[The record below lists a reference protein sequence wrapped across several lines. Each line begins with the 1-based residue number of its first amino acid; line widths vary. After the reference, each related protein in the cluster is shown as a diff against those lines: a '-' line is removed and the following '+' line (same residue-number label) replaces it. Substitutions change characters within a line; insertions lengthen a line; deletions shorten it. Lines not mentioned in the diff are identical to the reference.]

1 MTAPVS
7 VVVVSWDRRELLLE
21 CLDSLMAQTLR
32 PAEIIVV
39 DNGSTDGTAAAVT
52 ERYGER
58 VRIIRSETNL
68 GFAGGNN
75 LGAAAATAEWLAL
88 LNNDAVADPR
98 WIEEMMAAAGPGVGL
113 VAGRLLRAERTELLD
128 NAGVRFW
135 PDGMSRGAFHYF
147 PDAEVRNPE
156 VVLPSGAAMLV
167 RRAAFNAAGGFDE
180 SFFAYSEDTDLSL
193 KVRLLGFSCAFADGA
208 RAYHRGGGGT
218 LGVVS
223 PRKIYLVEKNRLRVL
238 LRYFPAGAIALSPF
252 WTAVRY
258 AGLAWAMLR
267 GRNNDKAGG
276 GSTLASLRALY
287 EAYRD
292 FWRGR
297 AADLAI
303 RRQHCGGPE
312 LIRKLL
318 RSRLDL
324 ASLTRLEAD
333 E

>member
-7 VVVVSWDRRELLLE
+7 VIVVSWDRRELLLA
-21 CLDSLMAQTLR
+21 CLDSLMAQTLA

-39 DNGSTDGTAAAVT
+39 DNGSTDGSAAAVT
-52 ERYGER
+52 ERFGER
-58 VRIIRSETNL
+58 VRVVRSEINL

-75 LGAAAATAEWLAL
+75 LGAAAATGSWLAL
-88 LNNDAVADPR
+88 LNNDAIADPR
-98 WIEEMMAAAGPGVGL
+98 WIEEMMSVVGPGVGL
-113 VAGRLLRAERTELLD
+113 VAGRLLRAERPELLD

-147 PDAEVRNPE
+147 PDAGVKNPE

-193 KVRLLGFSCAFADGA
+193 KVRLLGFSCAWADGA
-208 RAYHRGGGGT
+208 RAFHRGGGGT

-223 PRKIYLVEKNRLRVL
+223 PRKVYLVEKNRLRVL
-238 LRYFPAGAIALSPF
+238 LRYFPAGAIAISPL

-258 AGLAWAMLR
+258 AGLLRTMLR
-267 GRNNDKAGG
+267 DHNHVKAG
-276 GSTLASLRALY
+276 GSTLASFRALY

-303 RRQHCGGPE
+303 RRQYRGGPE
-312 LIRKLL
+312 LIGKAL
-318 RSRLDL
+318 RLRLDFS
-324 ASLTRLEAD
+324 SLSRLEAD